1 MGIKGRLTS
10 TCVTLA
16 TVIALMVCDMP
27 ALAHHAFS
35 AEFDAKKPVHL
46 EGAVTKVELIN
57 PHAWIHIDVRGA
69 DGKVSSWMIEAGS
82 PNVLLRRGL
91 TKNTVMPGTR
101 VVVDGYQA
109 KDGSLRANGRDIT
122 LPGGRKLFLGSSG
135 TGAPYDD
142 PLANVA
148 PFGACAMLALWLVW
162 NKLTAE
168 KAAADGAG
176 GA

>member
-1 MGIKGRLTS
+1 MEMKTWRRNVIIIMAVA
-10 TCVTLA
+10 VTEILCA
-16 TVIALMVCDMP
+16 AP
-27 ALAHHAFS
+27 GLAHHAFS

-46 EGAVTKVELIN
+46 EGVITKVELIN
-57 PHAWIHIDVRGA
+57 PHAWIHIDVRGP

-122 LPGGRKLFLGSSG
+122 LPDGRKLFL
-135 TGAPYDD
+135 
-142 PLANVA
+142 
-148 PFGACAMLALWLVW
+148 
-162 NKLTAE
+162 
-168 KAAADGAG
+168 
-176 GA
+176 